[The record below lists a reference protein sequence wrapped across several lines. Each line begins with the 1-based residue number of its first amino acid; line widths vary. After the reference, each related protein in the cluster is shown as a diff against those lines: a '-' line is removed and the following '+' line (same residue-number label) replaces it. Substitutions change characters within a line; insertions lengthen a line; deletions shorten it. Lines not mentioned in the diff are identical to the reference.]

1 MKTELA
7 EILEV
12 VMKTQLINIQ
22 HKEERLFVQPKQHVF
37 PTVVVNE
44 TKKPVYF
51 TCTEKINLE
60 FNWSNEC
67 IYSLNHLN
75 NLESYDLE
83 KILDK
88 LIEHDLENI
97 GGDLSNKKGI
107 SIDAITTNSQVIY
120 LRHDE
125 TDIVDYGIFITILL
139 AVVLTLV
146 SEKANKIVN
155 QIKHQITTYI
165 PSTIEEVMI
174 VLSIIGVLFKETLR
188 GYLSKLISKMRSEKR
203 IITTGL
209 LSS

>member
-1 MKTELA
+1 
-7 EILEV
+7 
-12 VMKTQLINIQ
+12 MKTQLINIQ